1 MKSRA
6 EQDEWL
12 KSLGIQLPVAA
23 RQPAGA
29 AVSSMAAAG
38 AVSASPPL
46 PPGARSAKAPPPA
59 SGAPAAAPS
68 SGKDAAPGT
77 MTAAAKLPVEV
88 WPEQLLTLQKALDGI
103 KGTVQAALKQE
114 KEIVAA
120 GAKAKIDPKKT
131 DAIAKAATRLGGA
144 LTSEEHSRLKRG
156 ESEIQKSRVSI
167 EGVIDR
173 ISEGKDQLSAFLQL
187 DLEEVHTP
195 EEKEKLGHKVANIY
209 DTLINIGKAVIDIV
223 TGDFAKYAVWIVMQ
237 ATAEVAGGDIVKD
250 KIEKLVDG
258 IEEKQNELE
267 DGLNKAIGE
276 LNQFRSKEIKALTA
290 TLGHLRT
297 ELGKWL
303 EILKNDSQE
312 FGEDLGDIAKAHK
325 KDSADFRPVMEVY
338 RRISEANDQLTEF
351 SINVSQDA
359 TLSDQRWPD
368 LIAPLGKLDEDTAVG
383 YGLPEGWIAVVYN
396 GASGRH
402 VFLVAGTGGT
412 FAPSRHAAPAALDAL
427 SGAFTELQAA
437 LAAQTRVAALAADWS
452 KALST
457 GLDSRAGHHS

>member
-1 MKSRA
+1 MSSRA

-29 AVSSMAAAG
+29 AASSMAAVG
-38 AVSASPPL
+38 AVSASPAS
-46 PPGARSAKAPPPA
+46 PPGALSAKAPPPA
-59 SGAPAAAPS
+59 SGAPEAAPS
-68 SGKDAAPGT
+68 SGKEAAPET
-77 MTAAAKLPVEV
+77 TNAAAKVLVEV
-88 WPEQLLTLQKALDGI
+88 WPEQLLALKKALDGI
-103 KGTVQAALKQE
+103 KGTVETASKQE
-114 KEIVAA
+114 KEIAAA

-156 ESEIQKSRVSI
+156 ESEIQKSKVSI

-173 ISEGKDQLSAFLQL
+173 ISEAKDQLSAFLQL

-195 EEKEKLGHKVANIY
+195 EEKEKLGHTVATIY

-237 ATAEVAGGDIVKD
+237 ATAEVAGGDAVKD

-267 DGLNKAIGE
+267 EGLNKAIGE
-276 LNQFRSKEIKALTA
+276 LNKFRSKEIKALTA
-290 TLGHLRT
+290 TLDHLRG
-297 ELGKWL
+297 ELAKWL

-325 KDSADFRPVMEVY
+325 NDSGDFRPVMEVFKK
-338 RRISEANDQLTEF
+338 ISGANDLLTEL
-351 SINVSQDA
+351 SINVSQDT
-359 TLSDQRWPD
+359 TLSDKKWPD
-368 LIAPLGKLDEDTAVG
+368 LIAPLGKLDENTAVG
-383 YGLPEGWIAVVYN
+383 YGLPAGWVAVAYN
-396 GASGRH
+396 GACGRH

-412 FAPSRHAAPAALDAL
+412 FALSRQAAPAALEAL
-427 SGAFTELQAA
+427 SAAFTELQAA
-437 LAAQTRVAALAADWS
+437 LAAQLRVAALVANWS
-452 KALST
+452 KVLSA
-457 GLDSRAGHHS
+457 GLDSRAGHHP